1 MWTPSSAN
9 ALAGGTAPGVLPGTT
24 PPEEQSQHQPA
35 GPNTETVFVPEPA
48 VVIGL
53 SEEVRGQLDRWFG
66 PEPEKDDGILP
77 EEVREAAKDP
87 FREPET
93 AKENRAVLSEEERQT
108 VQKMAARDAQVRA
121 HENAHV
127 AAAGGMASA
136 PSYTYE
142 TGPDGKR
149 YAIGGSVKIDM
160 SPEATPEE
168 TLKKAERIRAAAM
181 APAEPSPQDAA
192 VASRASQMAS
202 DARAE
207 IAKEQTI
214 EAQEV
219 IDDSKSQ
226 TGDGPWSGD
235 ANSTGG
241 VPDAGSTLNVIA

>member
-1 MWTPSSAN
+1 M
-9 ALAGGTAPGVLPGTT
+9 
-24 PPEEQSQHQPA
+24 
-35 GPNTETVFVPEPA
+35 
-48 VVIGL
+48 
-53 SEEVRGQLDRWFG
+53 
-66 PEPEKDDGILP
+66 P

-87 FREPET
+87 FREPQT
-93 AKENRAVLSEEERQT
+93 ATENRATLSDEEQQV
-108 VQKMAARDAQVRA
+108 VQEMAARDAQVRA

-149 YAIGGSVKIDM
+149 YAIGGSVRIDM
-160 SPEATPEE
+160 SKEATPEE

-181 APAEPSPQDAA
+181 APAEPSPQDVS

-207 IAKEQTI
+207 IAKEQSI

-226 TGDGPWSGD
+226 TGDGPWSDDGT
-235 ANSTGG
+235 AEGG
-241 VPDAGSTLNVIA
+241 VPNAGSTLNVIA

>member
-9 ALAGGTAPGVLPGTT
+9 ALAGGTAPGVQPGTI

-77 EEVREAAKDP
+77 EEVREAAKNP
-87 FREPET
+87 FREPEST
-93 AKENRAVLSEEERQT
+93 KDNRAVLSEEELQV
-108 VQKMAARDAQVRA
+108 VQEMAARDAEVRA

-149 YAIGGSVKIDM
+149 YAVGGSVKIDM
-160 SPEATPEE
+160 SKEATPEE

-181 APAEPSPQDAA
+181 APAEPSPQDAS
-192 VASRASQMAS
+192 VASRASQMAA

-207 IAKEQTI
+207 IAQEQSI

-235 ANSTGG
+235 GNPPGG
-241 VPDAGSTLNVIA
+241 VPDTGSTLNVVA